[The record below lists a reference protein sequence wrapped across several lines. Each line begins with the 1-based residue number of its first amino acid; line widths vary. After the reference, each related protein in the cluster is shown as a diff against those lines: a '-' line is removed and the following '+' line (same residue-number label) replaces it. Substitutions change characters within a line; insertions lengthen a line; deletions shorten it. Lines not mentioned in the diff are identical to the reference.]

1 MIVDFGAGL
10 LGFDCEELL
19 LRLNLDGLTRPPLL
33 EPAQEH
39 PVRLLDG
46 LELRPEGFELFLP
59 ARAALMLLLERP
71 FRLMELLLVV
81 DELPLVVPVGEAVP
95 LVRGLLRGLVLR
107 DPSEGPIGISDAAHG
122 CLRIA
127 AL

>member
-10 LGFDCEELL
+10 LGFNCEELL
-19 LRLNLDGLTRPPLL
+19 LRLNLDVLTRPPLL

-39 PVRLLDG
+39 AVRLLDG
-46 LELRPEGFELFLP
+46 LEFRPEGFELFLP
-59 ARAALMLLLERP
+59 ALSALMLL
-71 FRLMELLLVV
+71 
-81 DELPLVVPVGEAVP
+81 

-107 DPSEGPIGISDAAHG
+107 DPSEGLIGISDAAHG